1 MLDQPYI
8 TLREAAS
15 LICANRVT
23 ILDMLR
29 DGRLR
34 GWRIPGGSSRRWR
47 IERPRGGVSF
57 FKRPG
62 RKPNPDAKC
71 DVYLRACL
79 PLNDALI

>member
-8 TLREAAS
+8 TVREAAS

-34 GWRIPGGSSRRWR
+34 GW
-47 IERPRGGVSF
+47 
-57 FKRPG
+57 
-62 RKPNPDAKC
+62 
-71 DVYLRACL
+71 
-79 PLNDALI
+79 